1 MNPGDDGN
9 GRGVRQA
16 LLRGTT
22 LGFLGLAAVPRAAAH
37 DGSAHAGLP
46 HWALLA
52 LVLVGLVVVGGS
64 VYCSRTRWVDAPRRT
79 VTGVLA
85 GVVVVMVGTI
95 GLVEIQVEPVGTTS
109 GAHRWYPLLT
119 GVAGGAVTTAS
130 MVLGRWRWP
139 DRPRY
144 AALGLALGAWVMYP
158 VLLPGPAYTHPAGYA
173 IALSVP
179 VLVGYVLWTD
189 VRPAVWGGTLDRLS
203 RRVGWVVAALFAVFF
218 TFSAGLLSVNPDGVS
233 PEDGGFVAVESFANP
248 LVIWPAVEFYVPA
261 IPLGGAVSV
270 GTGMVAGLLAILVGL
285 NTAFVTTVWQRN
297 EAVGASDSAVGAVA
311 TVGATTCTC
320 CGPAV
325 YAVAS
330 AGLGASASPLYWAF
344 IDPLSPVGAM
354 FLVAAVVL
362 LTGSAVRFAVRL
374 QDKTVCKPSD
384 N

>member
-1 MNPGDDGN
+1 MTTADGGH
-9 GRGVRQA
+9 GRGSRRAVLRTTVLV
-16 LLRGTT
+16 LLA
-22 LGFLGLAAVPRAAAH
+22 LAAVPRASAH
-37 DGSAHAGLP
+37 EGSAHAGLP
-46 HWALLA
+46 HWLLLA
-52 LVLVGLVVVGGS
+52 LVLVGLAVVTGS
-64 VYCSRTRWVDAPRRT
+64 VYASRTRWRDAPRRT
-79 VTGVLA
+79 VTGVLV

-95 GLVEIQVEPVGTTS
+95 GLVEIQIEPVGTTS

-119 GVAGGAVTTAS
+119 GIAGGAVTTAS

-179 VLVGYVLWTD
+179 LLVGYVLWAD
-189 VRPAVWGGTLDRLS
+189 VRPAVGGDALDRLS
-203 RRVGWVVAALFAVFF
+203 RRVGAVVAALFAVFF

-233 PEDGGFVAVESFANP
+233 PADGGFVAIESFANP

-261 IPLGGAVSV
+261 IPLGGALSV
-270 GTGMVAGLLAILVGL
+270 GTGMVAGLLAVLVGL

-297 EAVGASDSAVGAVA
+297 EAVGGSEGAVGAVA

-374 QDKTVCKPSD
+374 EDTTVC
-384 N
+384 